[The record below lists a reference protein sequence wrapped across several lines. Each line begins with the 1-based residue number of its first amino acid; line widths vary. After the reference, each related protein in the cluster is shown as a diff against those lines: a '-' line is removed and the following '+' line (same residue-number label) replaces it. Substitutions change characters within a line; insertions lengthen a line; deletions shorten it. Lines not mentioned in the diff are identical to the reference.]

1 MSAKLSRGLT
11 ISIGLVAGAL
21 VMNAG
26 LTYWNTRHLVED
38 DRMVAH
44 SHEVLDALEQLISTL
59 KDAETGQRGYL
70 ITGEPRYLDPYNS
83 AVATNNDRIGELE
96 RLTADNPGQQSRLGE
111 LKRHIAAKMDE
122 LKETVDLRRD
132 RGFDAARRIV
142 VTDRGKAEMDAAR
155 DVVRAMDRE
164 ERRLLE
170 IRDRQSRTSY
180 VIAVA
185 SGLATALL
193 GLLLLG
199 ILFLVLRRHL
209 EERWRAAMIV
219 HEQREWLRATLG
231 CIGDAVIATDGEGRV
246 TFLNAVAAALTG
258 WTEDAARGEPLEG
271 VFRIVNEQ
279 SRQTVE
285 NPALR
290 AIRDG
295 IIVGLANHTIL
306 IARDG
311 REFPIDDSAAPIRD
325 GTGRVNG
332 AVLVF
337 RDISERKGVLEALR
351 ESDRRKDEFLAT
363 LAHELRNPLAPLR
376 NGLQVLRLTED
387 IPMREQAL
395 EMMERQ
401 LAQLVRLVDDLLDV
415 GRITKGKIEL
425 RKERLDVADVINDAL
440 ETSRPLIESS
450 RHDLEIARPPRAIPL
465 VGDRTRLAQVVS
477 NLLNN
482 ASKYTPDSGW
492 IRLIGEQDEHHAVF
506 RVRDNGVGIP
516 QDMLPRIFDMF
527 TQVDGT
533 RERAQGGLGIGLT
546 LVRRLVELHG
556 GTVEAHSSG
565 PGQGSEFVVRLPIA
579 PPVPEAESTS
589 PASASACSTKADSRL
604 AGSPSNSESDG
615 KKKDGVEASDRV
627 V

>member
-1 MSAKLSRGLT
+1 MSAKLSRGLI
-11 ISIGLVAGAL
+11 ISIVLVAGAL
-21 VMNAG
+21 IMNAG
-26 LTYWNTRHLVED
+26 VTYWNTRHLVEAA
-38 DRMVAH
+38 RMVAH
-44 SHEVLDALEQLISTL
+44 THEVLDALEQVISTL

-70 ITGEPRYLDPYNS
+70 ITGEPRYLEPFNS
-83 AVATNNDRIGELE
+83 AVATIRDRIERLE
-96 RLTADNPGQQSRLGE
+96 RLTADNPGQQARLGE
-111 LKRHIAAKMDE
+111 LKRHVAAKMDE
-122 LKETVDLRRD
+122 LKETVNLRRD
-132 RGFDAARRIV
+132 RDFDAARQIV
-142 VTDRGKAEMDAAR
+142 LTDRGKAEMDATR
-155 DVVRAMDRE
+155 GVVGAMDEE

-170 IRDRQSRTSY
+170 LRDRQSRTSY

-185 SGLATALL
+185 SGMATALL

-246 TFLNAVAAALTG
+246 TFLNSVAAALTG
-258 WTEDAARGEPLEG
+258 WCEDAARGEPLEG

-290 AIRDG
+290 AVRDG
-295 IIVGLANHTIL
+295 TIVGLANHTIL

-311 REFPIDDSAAPIRD
+311 REVPIDDSAAPIRD
-325 GTGRVNG
+325 ESGRVSG

-337 RDISERKGVLEALR
+337 RDISERKGVLDALK

-387 IPMREQAL
+387 VPMRGQAL

-401 LAQLVRLVDDLLDV
+401 LGQLVRLVDDLLDV
-415 GRITKGKIEL
+415 SRITKGKIEL
-425 RKERLDVADVINDAL
+425 RRERLDVADVINDAL
-440 ETSRPLIESS
+440 ETSRPVIDAS
-450 RHDLEIARPPRAIPL
+450 RHELEVAKPPRAIRL
-465 VGDRTRLAQVVS
+465 LGDRTRLAQVVS

-482 ASKYTPDSGW
+482 AAKYTPDSGRIW
-492 IRLIGEQDEHHAVF
+492 LIGEEDKYHAVF

-516 QDMLPRIFDMF
+516 PDMLPRIFDMF
-527 TQVDGT
+527 TQVDGSL
-533 RERAQGGLGIGLT
+533 ERAQGGLGIGLT

-556 GTVEAHSSG
+556 GTVEARSDG
-565 PGQGSEFVVRLPIA
+565 PGRGSEFVVRLPIA
-579 PPVPEAESTS
+579 PEAELTS
-589 PASASACSTKADSRL
+589 PASGSA
-604 AGSPSNSESDG
+604 
-615 KKKDGVEASDRV
+615 
-627 V
+627 

>member
-1 MSAKLSRGLT
+1 MSAKLSRGLI
-11 ISIGLVAGAL
+11 ISIGMVAGAL

-26 LTYWNTRHLVED
+26 LTYWNTRHLIED

-70 ITGEPRYLDPYNS
+70 ITDEPRYLDPYNS
-83 AVATNNDRIGELE
+83 AVATLRDRIEHLE
-96 RLTADNPGQQSRLGE
+96 RLTADNPGQRARLGDLE
-111 LKRHIAAKMDE
+111 RHMAAKLDE
-122 LKETVDLRRD
+122 LKQTLDLRRD
-132 RGFDAARRIV
+132 RGFDAARRLV

-155 DVVRAMDRE
+155 DVVKAMDEE

-170 IRDRQSRTSY
+170 MRDRQSRTSY
-180 VIAVA
+180 SIAVR

-193 GLLLLG
+193 GLVLLG
-199 ILFLVLRRHL
+199 ILLLVLRRHL
-209 EERWRAAMIV
+209 DERWRAAMIV

-246 TFLNAVAAALTG
+246 TFLNAVAAGLTG
-258 WTEDAARGEPLEG
+258 WSVDAARGEPLEG

-279 SRQTVE
+279 SRQPVE

-306 IARDG
+306 IASDG
-311 REFPIDDSAAPIRD
+311 REVPIDDSAAPIRD
-325 GTGRVNG
+325 ETGRVSG

-351 ESDRRKDEFLAT
+351 EADRRKDEFLAT

-376 NGLQVLRLTED
+376 NGLEVLRLSED
-387 IPMREQAL
+387 VPMRGQAL

-415 GRITKGKIEL
+415 SRITKGKIEL

-440 ETSRPLIESS
+440 ETSRPVIEAS
-450 RHDLEIARPPRAIPL
+450 RHELEIARPPRAIPL

-482 ASKYTPDSGW
+482 AAKYTPDNGQ
-492 IRLIGEQDEHHAVF
+492 IRLIGEQDDHQAVF

-516 QDMLPRIFDMF
+516 RDMLPSIFDMF
-527 TQVDGT
+527 TQVD
-533 RERAQGGLGIGLT
+533 RSLARAQGGLGIGLT

-556 GTVEAHSSG
+556 GTIEARSDG
-565 PGQGSEFVVRLPIA
+565 PGRGSEFIVRLPIA
-579 PPVPEAESTS
+579 PPAPAAQSTS
-589 PASASACSTKADSRL
+589 PASASA
-604 AGSPSNSESDG
+604 
-615 KKKDGVEASDRV
+615 
-627 V
+627 

>member
-1 MSAKLSRGLT
+1 MGAKLSRGLI

-70 ITGEPRYLDPYNS
+70 ITGEPRYLDPYND
-83 AVATNNDRIGELE
+83 AFATIRDRIAHLE
-96 RLTADNPGQQSRLGE
+96 RLTADNPGQRARLVDLE
-111 LKRHIAAKMDE
+111 RHIAAKLDE
-122 LKETVDLRRD
+122 LKQTVDLRRD
-132 RGFDAARRIV
+132 RGSDAARRIV
-142 VTDRGKAEMDAAR
+142 LTDRGKAEMDAAR
-155 DVVRAMDRE
+155 DVVRAMDEE

-170 IRDRQSRTSY
+170 MRDRQSRTSY

-193 GLLLLG
+193 GLVLLG

-209 EERWRAAMIV
+209 DERSRAAMIV

-231 CIGDAVIATDGEGRV
+231 CIGDAVIATDDEGRV

-258 WTEDAARGEPLEG
+258 WSEGAARGEPLEG

-279 SRQTVE
+279 SRQPVE

-311 REFPIDDSAAPIRD
+311 REVPIDDSAAPIRD
-325 GTGRVNG
+325 ETGRVSG

-351 ESDRRKDEFLAT
+351 DSDRRKDEFLAT

-387 IPMREQAL
+387 VPMRGQAL

-415 GRITKGKIEL
+415 GRITKGKIDL

-440 ETSRPLIESS
+440 ETSRPLIEAS
-450 RHDLEIARPPRAIPL
+450 RHELEIARPPRAIPL

-482 ASKYTPDSGW
+482 AAKYTPDSGRIW
-492 IRLIGEQDEHHAVF
+492 LIGEQDEHQAVF

-516 QDMLPRIFDMF
+516 PDMLPSIFELF
-527 TQVDGT
+527 TQVDGSL
-533 RERAQGGLGIGLT
+533 ERAQGGLGIGLT

-556 GTVEAHSSG
+556 GTIEA
-565 PGQGSEFVVRLPIA
+565 R
-579 PPVPEAESTS
+579 
-589 PASASACSTKADSRL
+589 SRR
-604 AGSPSNSESDG
+604 SRT
-615 KKKDGVEASDRV
+615 GV
-627 V
+627 